1 MSPDRI
7 AELLL
12 MGAAQNR
19 GDPLRGGQMLH
30 LPARGDLIVAG
41 DLHNHA
47 RNFERIIH
55 AAALDRHPTRHLILQ
70 ELIHGGP
77 LGVHGED
84 TSIEMLAN
92 ALAYAQKF
100 PGRVHFLLANHDL
113 AQVQKIPIM
122 KDGYDLTDRFNRYF
136 ETRCGK
142 DGARVEAAFRQWV
155 YTLPFAAITVSGIF
169 FSHSLP
175 NARDIKS
182 FDPSILRRTL
192 GDGEYDR
199 SGSIYKLVWGRAQT
213 PEVLV
218 QLARVWWADLFVC
231 GHQQQDQGW
240 GTIEPNMLIIDSSHN
255 HGTLLQVDFE
265 RQYTLADLTHCVVPL
280 ASLH

>member
-1 MSPDRI
+1 
-7 AELLL
+7 
-12 MGAAQNR
+12 
-19 GDPLRGGQMLH
+19 MLH

-47 RNFERIIH
+47 RNFDRIIR
-55 AAALDRHPTRHLILQ
+55 AAALDQNPARHLILQ
-70 ELIHGGP
+70 EVIHGGP

-84 TSIEMLAN
+84 TSIEMLGQ

-113 AQVQKIPIM
+113 AQVQRIPIM

-136 ETRCGK
+136 EVRCGK
-142 DGARVEAAFRQWV
+142 EGPRVESAFRQWV

-175 NARDIKS
+175 SARDFKS

-192 GDGEYDR
+192 SDADYDR
-199 SGSIYKLVWGRAQT
+199 HGSIYKLVWGRAQT
-213 PEVLV
+213 ADCLI
-218 QLARVWWADLFVC
+218 QLGRLWWADLFVC

-240 GTIEPNMLIIDSSHN
+240 GTIEPNMLILDSSHN
-255 HGTLLQVDFE
+255 HGKLLHVGFE
-265 RQYTLADLTHCVVPL
+265 RQYSLADLTHCLVPL